1 MRLLIQRVSKANVT
15 IAGREVGAIDQG
27 LLVLFGAA
35 QGDLEKSIE
44 WLANKLLSLRI
55 FSDADGKM
63 NLSVTDV
70 NGGVLIVSQFT
81 LYANCTQGRRPGF
94 TDAAAP
100 ADALALYD
108 KFVAKVRSLHPKV
121 ATGEFGA
128 EMQVALINDGPVTL
142 IIDAP

>member
-70 NGGVLIVSQFT
+70 NGGVLDRLPVH
-81 LYANCTQGRRPGF
+81 
-94 TDAAAP
+94 
-100 ADALALYD
+100 
-108 KFVAKVRSLHPKV
+108 SL
-121 ATGEFGA
+121 
-128 EMQVALINDGPVTL
+128 
-142 IIDAP
+142 